1 MNATSLEEI
10 ADLVIDNLINSGSL
24 PFDKKEQVG
33 ILKHYK
39 ALYVIT

>member
-33 ILKHYK
+33 ILK
-39 ALYVIT
+39 LTGNVYV